1 MQHFTDAQLALGFV
15 VPQMF
20 NIEAE
25 VYQTKYPSFDYAS
38 YLPVITE
45 GNPWA
50 RGTVF
55 YSGDLAGAASYLSG
69 KGFDMPY
76 VNNTRSQFLTRH
88 HLAGIGYEVTLEE
101 INVAAM
107 EGRNIDAE
115 DAADARKIAEQ
126 FIFFDVMTGKLPGA
140 ATSEKGKTGLLNDPN
155 VPVSTATGTFAS
167 STPDQILAMINSL
180 IEGVHTVSQKTE
192 MADTLILPFANFS
205 YISRTRT
212 GSAGDSSIMKF
223 LRENNSYTAE
233 TGQPLN
239 IRTQRLLVG
248 AGGSN
253 TNRMVAY
260 KNSRDVLRYHLPMPF
275 QFLEPYKKNS
285 MTIANDGIFRVGGTE
300 IRLPKSVAYMDGI

>member
-1 MQHFTDAQLALGFV
+1 MTQFTDAQLALGFV

-20 NIEAE
+20 NIETE

-55 YSGDLAGAASYLSG
+55 YSGDMAGAAKYLSG

-76 VNNTRSQFLTRH
+76 ATTARTQLLTRH

-115 DAADARKIAEQ
+115 DAMGARKIAEQ
-126 FIFFDVMTGKLPGA
+126 FIFFDAMVGRVPGD
-140 ATSEKGKTGLLNDPN
+140 TLSEKGKTGLLNDPN
-155 VPVSTATGTFAS
+155 VSIAPASGTFATS
-167 STPDQILAMINSL
+167 SPDQVLAMVNSL
-180 IEGVHTVSQKTE
+180 IEGVHTGSQETE
-192 MADTLILPFANFS
+192 IADTLLLPFSQFS
-205 YISRTRT
+205 LMSRTRT
-212 GSAGDSSIMKF
+212 GSAGDKSIMTF

-248 AGGSN
+248 AGGSGS
-253 TNRMVAY
+253 NRMVAY
-260 KNSRDVLRYHLPMPF
+260 KNDRTILRYHLPMPF

-300 IRLPKSVAYMDGI
+300 IRLPKSVAYMDGV

>member
-1 MQHFTDAQLALGFV
+1 MQHFTDAQLAMGFV
-15 VPQMF
+15 VPQMY
-20 NIEAE
+20 NIEAG
-25 VYQTKYPSFDYAS
+25 VYATKYASYNYAS

-55 YSGDLAGAASYLSG
+55 YSGDIAGAAKYLSG

-76 VNNTRSQFLTRH
+76 ATSARSQFVTKH
-88 HLAGIGYEVTLEE
+88 HMAGIGYEVTLEE

-107 EGRNIDAE
+107 EGRDIDAE
-115 DAADARKIAEQ
+115 DADAARKLAEQ
-126 FIFFDVMTGKLPGA
+126 FIFFDAMLGRTPDA
-140 ATSEKGKTGLLNDPN
+140 ATSEKNKTGLLNDPN

-180 IEGVHTVSQKTE
+180 IEGVHTVSQETE
-192 MADTLILPFANFS
+192 MADTLILPFASFS
-205 YISRTRT
+205 LISRTRT
-212 GSAGDSSIMKF
+212 GSAGDNSIMKF

-248 AGGSN
+248 AGGSGS
-253 TNRMVAY
+253 NRMIAY
-260 KNSRDVLRYHLPMPF
+260 KNSRDVLRFHLPMPF
-275 QFLEPYKKNS
+275 QFLEPFKKNS
-285 MTIANDGIFRVGGTE
+285 MTIANDGIFRTGGTE
-300 IRLPKSVAYMDGI
+300 IRLPKSVAYMDGV